1 MDLKS
6 PLLSKWNDR
15 QAGRKAVTQGMG
27 RKGEHPERTKRKAL
41 DQPFGGWCGAFFF
54 LSGAFHREIGSIDD

>member
-27 RKGEHPERTKRKAL
+27 RKGKHPEHTKRRAL
-41 DQPFGGWCGAFFF
+41 DQPFGGWCSAFSICQGAFC
-54 LSGAFHREIGSIDD
+54 GAIGSIDD